1 MILLRH
7 AQSLFNV
14 TYAKTRID
22 PGIED
27 PQLTDL
33 GHEQARAMAERLR
46 GAPIRRVI
54 TSPYTRALQ
63 TTQIVNAALG
73 VPVTVERLVSE
84 RGAFVCDVGT
94 ARDELAARWP
104 DFDFSHL
111 DNRWWRQDETENE
124 LLDRC
129 RIFRAARAREAEWP
143 NVLVI
148 THWGFIRGL
157 TGVTVSNA
165 ETIGFDPT
173 ASPVDNPFAK
183 D

>member
-27 PQLTDL
+27 PQLTDF
-33 GHEQARAMAERLR
+33 GREQARAMAERLR

-73 VPVTVERLVSE
+73 VPVTVECLVSE

-94 ARDELAARWP
+94 ERDTLATSWP

-111 DNRWWRQDETENE
+111 DNRWWRQDETESE

-129 RIFRAARAREAEWP
+129 RVFRAAMAREAEWP

-157 TGVTVSNA
+157 TGVTVANA

-173 ASPVDNPFAK
+173 TSPIENPFAK
-183 D
+183 E